1 MIRSS
6 YAWFSLLKAMCG
18 VGVFALP
25 VAYKQSGLCVGTALT
40 VLLGIANAHCMLKL
54 VKCSQYLCKLIEDK
68 DNEKSSPDSK
78 KGQPD
83 AETSKS
89 EKSSKSKREQSRKD
103 PKKGKE
109 DRKLL
114 TTVTVECEKEQ
125 LKAGS
130 TMKSVEGLA
139 NDSNASKA
147 SAKHEGGRNGD
158 RCSEENEKKVENDK
172 AHSISTLS
180 KNDVEL
186 GTTGVTLDYG
196 AMASEAFA
204 IKDSWLRHLAGSFKM
219 AVNLC
224 LVLLQLGICSVFYIF
239 VADHVKEVLD
249 NLYSTNLSINVIFF
263 ALLPFFLA
271 LVSVQNLNVMSLIA
285 FIGNL
290 MILAALFIIDTGM
303 VFREHIPFSQLSM
316 VTTVGS
322 AASAA
327 GSITYA
333 LH

>member
-147 SAKHEGGRNGD
+147 SAKHEGGR
-158 RCSEENEKKVENDK
+158 
-172 AHSISTLS
+172 
-180 KNDVEL
+180 
-186 GTTGVTLDYG
+186 GVTLDYG

>member
-125 LKAGS
+125 L
-130 TMKSVEGLA
+130 V
-139 NDSNASKA
+139 
-147 SAKHEGGRNGD
+147 R
-158 RCSEENEKKVENDK
+158 
-172 AHSISTLS
+172 
-180 KNDVEL
+180 
-186 GTTGVTLDYG
+186 GVTLDYG